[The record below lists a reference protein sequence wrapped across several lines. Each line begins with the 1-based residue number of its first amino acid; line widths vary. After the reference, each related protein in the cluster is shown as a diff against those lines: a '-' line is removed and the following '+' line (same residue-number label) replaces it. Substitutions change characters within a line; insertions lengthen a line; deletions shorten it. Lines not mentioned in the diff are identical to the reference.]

1 MIVFIPQNGQ
11 FGAKSVVRHL
21 SFSLRNRGGWGED
34 GDGGH
39 ERRVRGY
46 AYGRQLVG
54 RCVRREGAHGVRGYA
69 YGRQLVGR
77 CVRQEGAHGVRG
89 DTDEIFRALRR
100 YLPSSLCNIVSR
112 VGEKL

>member
-1 MIVFIPQNGQ
+1 MIVCIPQNGQ

-21 SFSLRNRGGWGED
+21 SFSLRNRGGWGEV

-46 AYGRQLVG
+46 AFGWQLVG
-54 RCVRREGAHGVRGYA
+54 RCVRRV
-69 YGRQLVGR
+69 
-77 CVRQEGAHGVRG
+77 GAHGVRG

>member
-54 RCVRREGAHGVRGYA
+54 RCVRREGAHGVRG
-69 YGRQLVGR
+69 
-77 CVRQEGAHGVRG
+77 

-112 VGEKL
+112 VGEKW

>member
-77 CVRQEGAHGVRG
+77 CVRRG
-89 DTDEIFRALRR
+89 GRMAFAAIRTKFSGRYAATCLLR
-100 YLPSSLCNIVSR
+100 YAI
-112 VGEKL
+112 

>member
-54 RCVRREGAHGVRGYA
+54 RCVRRGGRMAFAAIRTEFSGRYA
-69 YGRQLVGR
+69 ATCL
-77 CVRQEGAHGVRG
+77 
-89 DTDEIFRALRR
+89 LR
-100 YLPSSLCNIVSR
+100 YAI
-112 VGEKL
+112 

>member
-1 MIVFIPQNGQ
+1 MIVCIPQNGQ

-39 ERRVRGY
+39 EKRVRGY

-54 RCVRREGAHGVRGYA
+54 RCVRQGGRMAFAAIRTKFSGRYA
-69 YGRQLVGR
+69 ATCL
-77 CVRQEGAHGVRG
+77 
-89 DTDEIFRALRR
+89 LR
-100 YLPSSLCNIVSR
+100 YAI
-112 VGEKL
+112 